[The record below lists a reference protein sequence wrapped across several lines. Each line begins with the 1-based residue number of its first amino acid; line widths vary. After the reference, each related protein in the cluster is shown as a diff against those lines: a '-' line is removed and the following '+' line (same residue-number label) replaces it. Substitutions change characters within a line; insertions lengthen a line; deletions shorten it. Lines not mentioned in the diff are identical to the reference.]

1 MKVPVDDHGVVI
13 DHYGSPRGPGGLPL
27 GPSRTRWI
35 TMGFRENT
43 MGPRWCPLAARQGG
57 VNLAAARL
65 AGPVARRPAGV
76 PAGLLAGPPAR

>member
-1 MKVPVDDHGVVI
+1 M
-13 DHYGSPRGPGGLPL
+13 PL

-76 PAGLLAGPPAR
+76 PAGLLAGPVTATGAPPGSPWGCPGV